1 MIKQKNILFFWFFSA
16 LNCRKQEA
24 EFESALTDLLNDN
37 LTFIDQS
44 FSSSILTSIIED
56 LILRSTLANDYLASQ
71 FLIIN
76 QIEYSL
82 PFIRNIELENDL
94 LNKNETFLSTNPFVD
109 FNDLEDYLNRCER
122 KFIFTYFIHIVF
134 LLIRY
139 DNNHSMLSYSTVSY
153 VLSNISSSTSILLSS
168 STIRHK

>member
-1 MIKQKNILFFWFFSA
+1 MNELTLIVKYFYLYVLCKCVNDKTKKIFFLLFCFFSA

-24 EFESALTDLLNDN
+24 EFESALTDLLNEN

-56 LILRSTLANDYLASQ
+56 IILRSTLANDYLASQ

-122 KFIFTYFIHIVF
+122 KFIFTYFIHIYF
-134 LLIRY
+134 SF
-139 DNNHSMLSYSTVSY
+139 N
-153 VLSNISSSTSILLSS
+153 
-168 STIRHK
+168 